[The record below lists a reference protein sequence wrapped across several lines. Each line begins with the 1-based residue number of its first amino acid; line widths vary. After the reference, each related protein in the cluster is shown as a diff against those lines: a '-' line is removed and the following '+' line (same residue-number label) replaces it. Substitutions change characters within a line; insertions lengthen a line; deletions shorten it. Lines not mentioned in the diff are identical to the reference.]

1 MLHVAQD
8 LQDEAQIARAV
19 SEATKAEGASLVV
32 APHNHVGR
40 AVAPRVAVRLGAGM
54 VPGVTGLL
62 EGSTVKRNVFS
73 GKAMAHVSVDSEVKV
88 ITTTPN
94 AFGVEGG
101 GAEAAVESFA
111 PKWGGSLKVTGFKAS
126 SSDGSV
132 PLPRRCAWF
141 AGRGLK
147 GPEHW
152 GIVEELAT
160 TLEATTACS
169 RPVSDMGW
177 RPTTSTWDKPAS
189 PSVPIVHRSRHFW
202 CDSAPRRCQPK
213 QSHRGHQ
220 HDPEA
225 PFFKAADYGIVGD
238 AFECCPSSP
247 RPSKTS
253 AEADVPNLHHGPHR
267 P

>member
-1 MLHVAQD
+1 MKCLAYLPTQDGQATKAGLEAVSYAKKCGAEVVALAIGALNADGGAGSAGASKVLHVAQD

-19 SEATKAEGASLVV
+19 SEAAKAEGPPRGG
-32 APHNHVGR
+32 APQPRGT

-111 PKWGGSLKVTGFKAS
+111 PEVGEASLKVTGFKAS

-132 PLPRRCAWF
+132 PLPE
-141 AGRGLK
+141 AGL
-147 GPEHW
+147 
-152 GIVEELAT
+152 LYT
-160 TLEATTACS
+160 T
-169 RPVSDMGW
+169 D
-177 RPTTSTWDKPAS
+177 
-189 PSVPIVHRSRHFW
+189 
-202 CDSAPRRCQPK
+202 
-213 QSHRGHQ
+213 
-220 HDPEA
+220 
-225 PFFKAADYGIVGD
+225 AAD
-238 AFECCPSSP
+238 E
-247 RPSKTS
+247 
-253 AEADVPNLHHGPHR
+253 
-267 P
+267 